1 MSISAGLSFAP
12 AKSVR
17 CLDKRIKVDSYT
29 LLLVEQTT
37 ITVKLDDSRKKAL
50 DRFLASLLVQQG
62 VKVNLQEALGLMV
75 DYSLENR
82 EEVVKRIKKLPPLRD
97 DPAWRMLDKPDDWG
111 VEDASEKIDEYLYG
125 DRRGSVR

>member
-1 MSISAGLSFAP
+1 MI
-12 AKSVR
+12 
-17 CLDKRIKVDSYT
+17 
-29 LLLVEQTT
+29 LVEELT
-37 ITVKLDDSRKKAL
+37 ITVKLDDGRKKAL

-62 VKVNLQEALGLMV
+62 LKVNLQEVLGLMV

-97 DPAWRMLDKPDDWG
+97 DPAWRMLEKPDDWG

-125 DRRGSVR
+125 DRHGTVR